1 MCCLCSEATA
11 HLLEGGGCLPTLTH
25 PHPTCGRHIWRC
37 SLQFSSTPCPRLY
50 FMAHSQRSTTVLHQK
65 KTEVKN
71 RAHPSTHLATLHMA
85 ALQSLFPLHIKSE
98 GGSSSKSIERLI
110 KHLYSATLQ
119 SLLFSPS
126 ACTGGLRLP
135 CSDQSL

>member
-1 MCCLCSEATA
+1 MEMFSPVFFNS
-11 HLLEGGGCLPTLTH
+11 LP
-25 PHPTCGRHIWRC
+25 P
-37 SLQFSSTPCPRLY
+37 SLFYGT
-50 FMAHSQRSTTVLHQK
+50 FTKVNHSLAPK
-65 KTEVKN
+65 KPEVKN
-71 RAHPSTHLATLHMA
+71 RAHPGTHLATLHMA

-126 ACTGGLRLP
+126 VCAGGLRLP
-135 CSDQSL
+135 CPDQSL